1 MDSFMQEVFRR
12 GEISGEMRGE
22 ERGEKRG
29 EKRGKEQGVEKGA
42 RDKALD
48 IAKNMRAMKLSDDI
62 VAKATGLSL
71 DQVQSLPLQ

>member
-12 GEISGEMRGE
+12 GEISG
-22 ERGEKRG
+22 
-29 EKRGKEQGVEKGA
+29 KEQGIEEGA

>member
-1 MDSFMQEVFRR
+1 MQEVFRR
-12 GEISGEMRGE
+12 GEISG
-22 ERGEKRG
+22 
-29 EKRGKEQGVEKGA
+29 KEQGIEEGA

>member
-1 MDSFMQEVFRR
+1 MQEVFRR
-12 GEISGEMRGE
+12 GEMSGEMRGEMRGE

-29 EKRGKEQGVEKGA
+29 EKRGVEKGA

>member
-12 GEISGEMRGE
+12 GEMS
-22 ERGEKRG
+22 
-29 EKRGKEQGVEKGA
+29 GKEQGKEQWEKRGVEKGA

-48 IAKNMRAMKLSDDI
+48 IAKNMRAMKLSADI

>member
-12 GEISGEMRGE
+12 GEISG
-22 ERGEKRG
+22 
-29 EKRGKEQGVEKGA
+29 KEQGIEEGA

-62 VAKATGLSL
+62 VAKATGLSI

>member
-1 MDSFMQEVFRR
+1 MDSFMQEVIRR

>member
-1 MDSFMQEVFRR
+1 
-12 GEISGEMRGE
+12 MRGE
-22 ERGEKRG
+22 ERGEKR
-29 EKRGKEQGVEKGA
+29 GVEKGA

>member
-12 GEISGEMRGE
+12 GEMS
-22 ERGEKRG
+22 
-29 EKRGKEQGVEKGA
+29 GKEQGIEEGA

-62 VAKATGLSL
+62 VAKATGLSI
-71 DQVQSLPLQ
+71 DQVQSLPL